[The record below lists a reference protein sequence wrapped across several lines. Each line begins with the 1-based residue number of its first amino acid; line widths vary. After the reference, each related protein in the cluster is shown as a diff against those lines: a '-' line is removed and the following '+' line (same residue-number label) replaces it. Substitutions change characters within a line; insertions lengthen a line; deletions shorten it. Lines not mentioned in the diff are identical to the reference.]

1 MLIRRIARPLLSVAF
16 IGQGVDA
23 LRNPKP
29 AADAARPALDGMRQ
43 LPDPIGPKVPSNAET
58 FARANA
64 AVQVGGGLLLAT
76 GKLPRLASA
85 ALAFTVIPGSVGG
98 HMFWNEADPQRKAD
112 ERRAFMTDLSLL
124 GGLII
129 AAVDTE
135 GKPSLGWRGRR
146 AARKVSEAVSSALPV
161 GAASGGALAD
171 SAFAE
176 KLGHG
181 LQVGAER
188 GREFAHVARERGAE
202 LAEVAR
208 ERAPEIA
215 EAARGRAAEFAEVRP
230 RARTRD
236 RRSRPRA
243 CSGVR
248 RCRARTSTRVRRRG
262 AGTRRGRARP
272 GRRPCGD
279 HAETGEET
287 DQETA
292 PPLELSHAAS
302 ASRSVDWATMTTD
315 PAQGPYGSDPRGYPP
330 PFPANLEPGGLVV
343 RFLARLI
350 DGILV
355 GIVSLLLFLVTD
367 TLSNY
372 WVTGLFTGLLTFI
385 YFLAFEITQG
395 WTPGKKLLGLRVHG
409 PGGAPKP
416 TAQQSAIRNAWTLF
430 PIIPIIGGL
439 LGFIAIIVIAVT
451 INGSPTKQG
460 KHDELA
466 GGTQVVK
473 G

>member
-43 LPDPIGPKVPSNAET
+43 LPDPIGPNVPSNAET

-64 AVQVGGGLLLAT
+64 AVQIGGGLLLAT
-76 GKLPRLASA
+76 GKMPRLASA
-85 ALAFTVIPGSVGG
+85 ALAFTVIPGSLGG

-112 ERRAFMTDLSLL
+112 GRRAFMTDLSLL

-171 SAFAE
+171 SAIAE

-181 LQVGAER
+181 LQIGAER

-215 EAARGRAAEFAEVRP
+215 EAARGRAAEFAEVARERAP
-230 RARTRD
+230 EFAEVARDRAAGLAEVARERAPEFAEAARDRAEAARDRAGDLADTARTQTRKQ
-236 RRSRPRA
+236 RR
-243 CSGVR
+243 
-248 RCRARTSTRVRRRG
+248 
-262 AGTRRGRARP
+262 
-272 GRRPCGD
+272 
-279 HAETGEET
+279 
-287 DQETA
+287 
-292 PPLELSHAAS
+292 
-302 ASRSVDWATMTTD
+302 
-315 PAQGPYGSDPRGYPP
+315 
-330 PFPANLEPGGLVV
+330 
-343 RFLARLI
+343 
-350 DGILV
+350 
-355 GIVSLLLFLVTD
+355 
-367 TLSNY
+367 
-372 WVTGLFTGLLTFI
+372 
-385 YFLAFEITQG
+385 
-395 WTPGKKLLGLRVHG
+395 
-409 PGGAPKP
+409 
-416 TAQQSAIRNAWTLF
+416 
-430 PIIPIIGGL
+430 
-439 LGFIAIIVIAVT
+439 
-451 INGSPTKQG
+451 
-460 KHDELA
+460 
-466 GGTQVVK
+466 
-473 G
+473 